1 MHPPTATPD
10 PTAAAFADALGRSG
24 LVPPGRAALVR
35 GDGRPAA
42 DVAAELVGA
51 GELTEFQ
58 AGKLLAGQWHGLVL
72 GPYAILAPLGR
83 GGMGIVYLAREN
95 APAGGAVRPLVALKI
110 LPPRKAA
117 AEPRTEARFLREMEL
132 GRYVPAH
139 PHIARVLDAGHAGGV
154 NYIAMEF
161 VPGDTLKAIVTAS
174 GTLPVPDAARLFAR
188 VADALGAAHAAGLVH
203 RDLKPSNVMV
213 TPDGSAKLLDFG
225 FALRKGEALP
235 DDPAVVGGPGYALGT
250 MDYIAPEQAVNA
262 AAATPASDLYSLGC
276 SLYFSL
282 AGCPPFPGGTAS
294 QKIRWHRS
302 DSPPPVRSLNPDV
315 PTDLAVVVARLMA
328 KDPADRYATAD
339 DVRRELLRW
348 ANPMPG
354 TLPLARPAGRPA
366 ENIEL
371 TDEDL
376 WDPEDTVETD
386 PPRVRP
392 PRPPR
397 RVRVADDPTKLL
409 LVAGGM
415 ALLAVLALAAAA
427 GFLFRLYVR

>member
-1 MHPPTATPD
+1 
-10 PTAAAFADALGRSG
+10 
-24 LVPPGRAALVR
+24 
-35 GDGRPAA
+35 
-42 DVAAELVGA
+42 
-51 GELTEFQ
+51 
-58 AGKLLAGQWHGLVL
+58 
-72 GPYAILAPLGR
+72 
-83 GGMGIVYLAREN
+83 
-95 APAGGAVRPLVALKI
+95 
-110 LPPRKAA
+110 
-117 AEPRTEARFLREMEL
+117 
-132 GRYVPAH
+132 
-139 PHIARVLDAGHAGGV
+139 
-154 NYIAMEF
+154 
-161 VPGDTLKAIVTAS
+161 
-174 GTLPVPDAARLFAR
+174 LFAQ

-225 FALRKGEALP
+225 FALRTGETLP

-276 SLYFSL
+276 SLYYAL

-302 DSPPPVRSLNPDV
+302 DSPPPVRSLNPGV

-328 KDPADRYATAD
+328 KDAADRYATAD

-348 ANPMPG
+348 ANPTPG
-354 TLPLARPAGRPA
+354 PLPLALPAGRHT
-366 ENIEL
+366 EDIEL

-376 WDPEDTVETD
+376 WEPEDTVE
-386 PPRVRP
+386 PP

-397 RVRVADDPTKLL
+397 KVRLGDDPTTLL
-409 LVAGGM
+409 LVAGGL